1 MIHRSHSQALLV
13 TSTEVNGSSAI
24 AFNRVEQSQGLLSV
38 NSLRIVYCLPSTT
51 VKINLNL
58 KKKPHAPTTKKK
70 TGVKVCK
77 CSERSTGII
86 SPQSVQNGS
95 LFTH

>member
-24 AFNRVEQSQGLLSV
+24 AFSRVEQSQGLLSV

-58 KKKPHAPTTKKK
+58 KKKKHTHTQQKKLEL
-70 TGVKVCK
+70 K
-77 CSERSTGII
+77 CVNAQKEA
-86 SPQSVQNGS
+86 
-95 LFTH
+95 LA

>member
-1 MIHRSHSQALLV
+1 MTNTYRDTLIIKMIHHSHSQALLV

-58 KKKPHAPTTKKK
+58 KKKPHAHTTKKNW
-70 TGVKVCK
+70 
-77 CSERSTGII
+77 S
-86 SPQSVQNGS
+86 
-95 LFTH
+95 

>member
-1 MIHRSHSQALLV
+1 MIHHSHSQALLV

-58 KKKPHAPTTKKK
+58 KKNHTHTQQKK